1 MWNDGKE
8 WNGFFRYGKDGMDE
22 PCEDDVLKFFMTE
35 NNTWRCGEPDN
46 YFRGRNKKWKV
57 VGLGECWISTC
68 NYRREFLELCGKNK
82 NKMKFYLR
90 RWWCGFIDGYEEGVS
105 G

>member
-8 WNGFFRYGKDGMDE
+8 WNGFFRCGKDEMSE

-35 NNTWRCGEPDN
+35 NNTWRCGEPVN

-57 VGLGECWISTC
+57 VGLGV
-68 NYRREFLELCGKNK
+68 LL
-82 NKMKFYLR
+82 
-90 RWWCGFIDGYEEGVS
+90 D
-105 G
+105 